1 MLAIRQ
7 VAKSRN
13 VARSVANCSL
23 RREGNGIRSSGLG
36 ENGAVMTRARLGFPR
51 LVRKLSFNA
60 LSHDPRNAGD
70 KGAYNKGEQT
80 AG

>member
-1 MLAIRQ
+1 
-7 VAKSRN
+7 
-13 VARSVANCSL
+13 
-23 RREGNGIRSSGLG
+23 
-36 ENGAVMTRARLGFPR
+36 MTRARLGFPR